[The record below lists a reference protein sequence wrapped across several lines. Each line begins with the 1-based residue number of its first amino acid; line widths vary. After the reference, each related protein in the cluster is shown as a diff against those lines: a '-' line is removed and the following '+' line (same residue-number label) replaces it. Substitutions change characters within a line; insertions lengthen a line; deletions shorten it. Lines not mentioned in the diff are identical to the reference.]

1 MVAIWPYHKP
11 MNRKYE
17 QLLDKHL
24 EDIERINNQR
34 RIWLYASSIVLVG
47 IILLIFTWDWLDHFK
62 SPSIWWV
69 VISIMLILSVNWWYW
84 TMRVVRIMLRHQTVQ
99 HDLLRSVLSDLSEA
113 RLEIKILVTQDVD
126 SPK

>member
-1 MVAIWPYHKP
+1 